1 MNINADTT
9 METES
14 RPNIDMEDNL
24 RKVEE
29 KLLSK
34 RTDER
39 FTNYDGIMLDDNL
52 SLDRVSRLRRLNFL
66 DFGDFNCCRCPS
78 KIFFINI
85 LD

>member
-1 MNINADTT
+1 MILQKMNIHVDTT

-14 RPNIDMEDNL
+14 RPNVDMEDKL
-24 RKVEE
+24 RNVVE

-52 SLDRVSRLRRLNFL
+52 SLGRVS
-66 DFGDFNCCRCPS
+66 
-78 KIFFINI
+78 
-85 LD
+85 

>member
-1 MNINADTT
+1 MNIDVDTT

-14 RPNIDMEDNL
+14 RPNVDIEDKL

-39 FTNYDGIMLDDNL
+39 FTNYDGIMFDNNL
-52 SLDRVSRLRRLNFL
+52 SLDRMS
-66 DFGDFNCCRCPS
+66 
-78 KIFFINI
+78 
-85 LD
+85 

>member
-1 MNINADTT
+1 MILQKMNIDVDTT

-14 RPNIDMEDNL
+14 RPNIDMEHKL

-52 SLDRVSRLRRLNFL
+52 SLDRVS
-66 DFGDFNCCRCPS
+66 
-78 KIFFINI
+78 
-85 LD
+85 

>member
-1 MNINADTT
+1 MVLQKMNINVDTT

-14 RPNIDMEDNL
+14 RPNVDMEDKP

-39 FTNYDGIMLDDNL
+39 FTNYDGIMFDDNL
-52 SLDRVSRLRRLNFL
+52 FLDRVS
-66 DFGDFNCCRCPS
+66 
-78 KIFFINI
+78 
-85 LD
+85 

>member
-1 MNINADTT
+1 MILQKMNIDIDTT

-14 RPNIDMEDNL
+14 RPNVDMEDKL

-52 SLDRVSRLRRLNFL
+52 SLDRVS
-66 DFGDFNCCRCPS
+66 
-78 KIFFINI
+78 
-85 LD
+85 

>member
-1 MNINADTT
+1 MNIGIDTT

-14 RPNIDMEDNL
+14 RPNVDMEDKL
-24 RKVEE
+24 KKVEE
-29 KLLSK
+29 QLLSK

-52 SLDRVSRLRRLNFL
+52 SLDRVSQLRLLNFL
-66 DFGDFNCCRCPS
+66 DFGDFNCRLCPS
-78 KIFFINI
+78 NIFFINI